1 MNLKKKFYNS
11 HVMLICFATK
21 SRDFVEILK
30 VKTYVFF
37 KSVLVKWSKNT
48 GPVTRDNVKGTL
60 MQI

>member
-1 MNLKKKFYNS
+1 
-11 HVMLICFATK
+11 MLICFATK

-48 GPVTRDNVKGTL
+48 GLVTRDHVKGTL